1 MNQDSLLRVEDGAFV
16 GFGAD
21 RLIVGGSVLAFPV
34 RNQTATAI
42 VDNAS
47 NNAGPLGAG
56 AQLGIVTD
64 LVIGE
69 SLIGKLEIKNGARAV
84 AVTTTV
90 GTRDHGTRTDGFL
103 TVEGTNATLPARFES
118 GGEESGGLFVATGTG
133 TDALVTVSG
142 GGVMSLARLSLADGA
157 QSSALMFV
165 DGMEAADGG
174 ERRSTVTAP
183 IPPQEPEPEAGGRAA
198 APGMA
203 TVSSAAPGGARSMSR
218 TAGWCAAGRS
228 QWVSAG
234 SRGEVNI
241 DGILR
246 SVNARVVA
254 DGPRAED
261 GVICIGGVP
270 LCGAASNNVRGEV
283 VIGVDGILEGRIIG
297 VGRGDASAAA
307 AWPSP
312 RTAWW

>member
-1 MNQDSLLRVEDGAFV
+1 MVTAATVSLGFGGPGELRIENARLIPPEAAERATVNLGFAAPATATVSAGGIWNWQEMALGMNQDSLLRVEDGAFV

-21 RLIVGGSVLAFPV
+21 KLIVGGSVLALPV

-47 NNAGPLGAG
+47 NKPGPLGVG
-56 AQLGIVTD
+56 ALLGIVTD

-69 SLIGKLEIKNGARAV
+69 SLIGKLEVRNGARTH

-103 TVEGTNATLPARFES
+103 TVDGTNATLPARFES
-118 GGEESGGLFVATGTG
+118 GGEESGGLFVATGAG

-142 GGVMSLARLSLADGA
+142 GGLMTLARLSLADGA

-183 IPPQEPEPEAGGRAA
+183 LPPVEPDPEAGRAA
-198 APGMA
+198 A
-203 TVSSAAPGGARSMSR
+203 AAPENGDCVVGR
-218 TAGWCAAGRS
+218 AGRGTLN
-228 QWVSAG
+228 VSNGGLVRCRQLAVGFGAG
-234 SRGEVNI
+234 SRGK
-241 DGILR
+241 
-246 SVNARVVA
+246 
-254 DGPRAED
+254 
-261 GVICIGGVP
+261 
-270 LCGAASNNVRGEV
+270 
-283 VIGVDGILEGRIIG
+283 
-297 VGRGDASAAA
+297 
-307 AWPSP
+307 
-312 RTAWW
+312 